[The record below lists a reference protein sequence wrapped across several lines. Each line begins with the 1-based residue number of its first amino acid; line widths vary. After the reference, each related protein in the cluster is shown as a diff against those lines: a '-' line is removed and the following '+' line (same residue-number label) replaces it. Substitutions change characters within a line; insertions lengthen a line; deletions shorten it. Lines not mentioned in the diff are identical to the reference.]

1 MDISRPHSPVRSH
14 LATTTSINWHALFS
28 NKNNMT
34 SRLLGGLDTFK
45 NVHHNEAK
53 AGLPHIFA
61 NTPITTPEESIFNL
75 VKGQLSIVQTPAEQT
90 NFRNLGELALI
101 HALIDDLSDRLIHYR
116 KIEDEHFKP
125 GLYHA
130 QICEGARPKTCKMK
144 NRNTCSWKLVLIW
157 PFSKTIPPPAAQEI
171 PDLRVTNHHGN
182 VYSLEEVLPELDAQ
196 DFKEHVQNREEWGEF
211 MEEYLS
217 KIYGADS
224 AWRHEREMHFRQWKE
239 EIEGENEENT
249 HNEEIEFKQIKGFIP
264 MDPILE
270 EPEDVTSENETSD
283 DNTSGDQMTS
293 SDIPANYDQSFQE
306 TLDGNALID
315 DSSGTENII
324 YKADL
329 ATIRRMTETFD
340 TPIQSVSH
348 FATDSEEDNLEAMP
362 QKETRR
368 GKWTRGMSER
378 FEDLLRRIG
387 RKLKK
392 EGKGKGK
399 KREVQY
405 TAK

>member
-1 MDISRPHSPVRSH
+1 
-14 LATTTSINWHALFS
+14 
-28 NKNNMT
+28 
-34 SRLLGGLDTFK
+34 
-45 NVHHNEAK
+45 
-53 AGLPHIFA
+53 
-61 NTPITTPEESIFNL
+61 
-75 VKGQLSIVQTPAEQT
+75 
-90 NFRNLGELALI
+90 
-101 HALIDDLSDRLIHYR
+101 
-116 KIEDEHFKP
+116 
-125 GLYHA
+125 
-130 QICEGARPKTCKMK
+130 
-144 NRNTCSWKLVLIW
+144 
-157 PFSKTIPPPAAQEI
+157 
-171 PDLRVTNHHGN
+171 
-182 VYSLEEVLPELDAQ
+182 
-196 DFKEHVQNREEWGEF
+196 

-239 EIEGENEENT
+239 EIEGKNEENT

-293 SDIPANYDQSFQE
+293 SDVPANYDQSFQE